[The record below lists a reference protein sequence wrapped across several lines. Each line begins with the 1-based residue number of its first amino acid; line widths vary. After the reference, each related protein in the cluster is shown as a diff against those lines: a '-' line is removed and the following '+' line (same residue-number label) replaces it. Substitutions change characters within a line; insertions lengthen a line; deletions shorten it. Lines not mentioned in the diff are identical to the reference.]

1 MHQSYPSIAFKSSLS
16 SSSYGRIMIFGAQIC
31 GKNSPIEEV
40 TKRPLIL
47 GSKMSLEFKIGR
59 RESLLLLPLLFVGP
73 ISARGETAPMGA
85 DTLDRPGFRQYQDLT
100 KQEPSADSSQNV
112 KDMTIPVNGRQKKL
126 SKLLGSRATIVMNV
140 KLDDP
145 ETTAQVPA
153 LRGIVAK
160 YAEQGLTALCFPT
173 DQGDYEPDDSTTVRI
188 KVNIHPCTTP
198 PARSR
203 SPSAPPPQTGARA
216 AHAPRRPTRGPP
228 RAARAAVRPH
238 ELLQGPRCRHGQNGP
253 RRPLRAP
260 ALPLPHRLRPEPQQ
274 RLPHHPQL
282 REVPARAGRPG
293 AGPRRRT
300 RLAAPAGFRLGDKAV
315 LEERKGEA
323 GQGRQDG
330 GRGRVVSEGGERKGR
345 EGMYHKQGG

>member
-1 MHQSYPSIAFKSSLS
+1 MHQSYSSIALKSSLS
-16 SSSYGRIMIFGAQIC
+16 SSSYGRIMNFGAQIC

-203 SPSAPPPQTGARA
+203 SPSAPPHKPAPARHTLLGAR
-216 AHAPRRPTRGPP
+216 
-228 RAARAAVRPH
+228 RAARRAQLAQQYGLTSSSKGPVVVTDKTDLVGRFAHPLYRYLTASAPNPNNVSRITLNYEKFLLGPDGQVPGRAA
-238 ELLQGPRCRHGQNGP
+238 GP
-253 RRPLRAP
+253 AS
-260 ALPLPHRLRPEPQQ
+260 PLPRGFGVGTRQCLR
-274 RLPHHPQL
+274 
-282 REVPARAGRPG
+282 REKGRQGRGGRMG
-293 AGPRRRT
+293 AG
-300 RLAAPAGFRLGDKAV
+300 
-315 LEERKGEA
+315 
-323 GQGRQDG
+323 G
-330 GRGRVVSEGGERKGR
+330 GW
-345 EGMYHKQGG
+345 